1 MNWPVAYLLVIDD
14 DADAREVLCA
24 YLRKVGHEAK
34 CAPDGREALGS
45 ILARL
50 PDVIILDICMPELD
64 GAGFLK
70 ALRSYLGMRSLPV
83 VVLTGVPDSPLVERA
98 RILRVSSV
106 LVKGTA
112 TPHDV
117 LHAVEE
123 ELARDG
129 KQLHRL

>member
-1 MNWPVAYLLVIDD
+1 VAYLLVIDD
-14 DADAREVLCA
+14 DADAREVLCK
-24 YLRKVGHEAK
+24 YLRKVGHEAD
-34 CAPDGREALGS
+34 CASDGQEALGC

-50 PDVIILDICMPELD
+50 PDLIILDICMPDLD

-70 ALRSYLGMRSLPV
+70 ALRSYLGMQSLPV

-112 TPHDV
+112 TPQDV
-117 LHAVEE
+117 LNAVEN
-123 ELARDG
+123 ELVGDR
-129 KQLHRL
+129 K